1 MNRADHAD
9 LTSHDAFVNGVPHDT
24 FTALRR
30 DDPVSWCEEDDGKGC
45 WSITRYQD
53 IFDINKDYKTFSS
66 AHGVRLEE
74 MDEEESE
81 ARRSMLETDPPE
93 HTRLRHLVGRSFGPQ
108 VVATYEDAIRGIAEN
123 LLDHAASHD
132 EFDFVQSVS
141 RPLPMRMLG
150 RLLGVPDSD
159 GQMLV
164 ELGDMMIANTDEDFT
179 DHVVDQV
186 DTEEWR
192 LLPFRSPAA
201 LKVFEYAEE
210 AAHERREHPTE
221 DLINLLLS
229 PDRKG
234 ERLSE
239 LEFKNFF
246 ALMVSAGNDTTRY
259 TMTYAIKELIDRP
272 ELLDELRELDDA
284 GWKLAVEEFLRW
296 ASVTMHFRRTAV
308 RDVEVQGKQIKAG
321 DKLLLWFVSGN
332 RDEDKFDSPFDLN
345 IRREPNPH
353 MTFGKGGPHACL
365 GMWLAR
371 MEVKVLLQEFV
382 KRAATVEQTEPHAYL
397 RSNFISGIKR
407 LPISVEWR

>member
-1 MNRADHAD
+1 MSRADYAD

-24 FTALRR
+24 FAALRR
-30 DDPVSWCEEDDGKGC
+30 EDPISWWDEEDGKGF

-66 AHGVRLEE
+66 AQGVRLEE

-108 VVATYEDAIRGIAEN
+108 VVATYEEAIRGIAVN
-123 LLDHAASHD
+123 LLEHAASHD
-132 EFDFVQSVS
+132 EFDFVQNVS

-179 DHVVDQV
+179 EHVVDQV

-229 PDRKG
+229 PDRHG

-259 TMTYAIKELIDRP
+259 TMTYAMKEIIDRP
-272 ELLDELRELDDA
+272 DLLDELRELDDA
-284 GWKLAVEEFLRW
+284 GWKMAIEEFLRW
-296 ASVTMHFRRTAV
+296 ASVTMHFRRTAL

-332 RDEDKFDSPFDLN
+332 RDDDKFESPFELN
-345 IRREPNPH
+345 LRRDPNPH

-371 MEVKVLLQEFV
+371 MEVKVMLQEFV

>member
-1 MNRADHAD
+1 MSAADYAD
-9 LTSHDAFVNGVPHDT
+9 LTSHDAFLNGVPHDT
-24 FTALRR
+24 FAALRR
-30 DDPVSWCEEDDGKGC
+30 DDPVSWWDEEDGKGF
-45 WSITRYQD
+45 WSVTKYQD

-66 AHGVRLEE
+66 AHGVRLED
-74 MDEEESE
+74 MSPEETE
-81 ARRSMLETDPPE
+81 ARRSMLETDPPQ
-93 HTRLRHLVGRSFGPQ
+93 HTRLRSLVGRSFGPQ
-108 VVATYEDAIRGIAEN
+108 VVATYEDAIRGIAVD
-123 LLDHAASHD
+123 LLEHAASHD
-132 EFDFVQSVS
+132 EFDFVQNIS

-150 RLLGVPDSD
+150 RLLGVPDED

-179 DHVVDQV
+179 EHVVDQV

-192 LLPFRSPAA
+192 LLPFRSPAS
-201 LKVFEYAEE
+201 LKVFKYAEE
-210 AAHERREHPTE
+210 AARLRSENPTE
-221 DLINLLLS
+221 DLITLLLS
-229 PDRKG
+229 PDKHG
-234 ERLSE
+234 ERLTE

-259 TMTYAIKELIDRP
+259 TMTYAMKELIDRP
-272 ELLDELRELDDA
+272 GLMDELRDLDEA
-284 GWKLAVEEFLRW
+284 GWKMAVEEFLRW
-296 ASVTMHFRRTAV
+296 GSVTMHFRRTAMKDMEI
-308 RDVEVQGKQIKAG
+308 RGKQIKTG

-332 RDEDKFDSPFDLN
+332 RDDEKFENPFDLN
-345 IRREPNPH
+345 IRRDPNPH

-371 MEVKVLLQEFV
+371 MEVKVMLQEFV

>member
-1 MNRADHAD
+1 MSKAELAD

-24 FTALRR
+24 FTQLRR
-30 DDPVSWCEEDDGKGC
+30 EDPVSWWDEEDGKGF
-45 WSITRYQD
+45 WSLTRYQD
-53 IFDINKDYKTFSS
+53 IFEANRDYKTFSS
-66 AHGVRLEE
+66 AYGVRLEE
-74 MDEEESE
+74 MDEEECE
-81 ARRSMLETDPPE
+81 ARRSMLETDPPK
-93 HTRLRHLVGRSFGPQ
+93 HTRLRHLVGRSFGPK
-108 VVATYEDAIRGIAEN
+108 VVATYEERIREIATQ

-132 EFDFVQSVS
+132 EFDFVQTIA

-164 ELGDMMIANTDEDFT
+164 ELGDMMIANTDPDFT
-179 DHVVDQV
+179 EHVVDQV
-186 DTEEWR
+186 DTEEYR

-210 AAHERREHPTE
+210 AGRIRRENPTE
-221 DLINLLLS
+221 DLITLLLS
-229 PDRKG
+229 PTRDG
-234 ERLSE
+234 ERLTE

-259 TMTYAIKELIDRP
+259 TMTYAMKEIIDRP
-272 ELLDELRELDDA
+272 ELLDQLRAMDDA
-284 GWKLAVEEFLRW
+284 QWKLAIEEFLRW
-296 ASVTMHFRRTAV
+296 ASVTMHFRRTAT
-308 RDVEVQGKQIKAG
+308 RDVEIRGKQIREG
-321 DKLLLWFVSGN
+321 DKVLLWFVSGN
-332 RDEDKFDSPFDLN
+332 RDEEVFESPFDLN
-345 IRREPNPH
+345 LARDPNPH

-371 MEVKVLLQEFV
+371 MEIKVMLQEFV